1 MENLLL
7 FIGAILVISLALLGL
22 VGTAIF
28 VLSKYKIVNFNF
40 DELKSFLNKDLNKSS
55 FNSELNSLL
64 EEKTKEIS
72 EKDKVIENLQKEKN
86 TQKEKEEYIKE
97 YERIFE
103 EMDKKRWDSVLNLIK
118 EFNFPKKSDTNR
130 QTTNV

>member
-7 FIGAILVISLALLGL
+7 FIGTILVISLALIGL
-22 VGTAIF
+22 VGTSIF
-28 VLSKYKIVNFNF
+28 LLSKYKIVNFNF
-40 DELKSFLNKDLNKSS
+40 DELKSFLNKDLK
-55 FNSELNSLL
+55 NSLL
-64 EEKTKEIS
+64 EEKIKEIS

-86 TQKEKEEYIKE
+86 AQKEKEEYIKE

>member
-7 FIGAILVISLALLGL
+7 FIGSILVISLALIGL
-22 VGTAIF
+22 VGTSIF
-28 VLSKYKIVNFNF
+28 LLSKYKIVNFNF
-40 DELKSFLNKDLNKSS
+40 DELKSFLNKDLK
-55 FNSELNSLL
+55 NSLL
-64 EEKTKEIS
+64 EEKIKEIS

-97 YERIFE
+97 YERLFE

>member
-7 FIGAILVISLALLGL
+7 FIGAISIISLALIGL
-22 VGTAIF
+22 VGTSIF
-28 VLSKYKIVNFNF
+28 LLSKYKIVNFNF
-40 DELKSFLNKDLNKSS
+40 DELKSFLNKDLK
-55 FNSELNSLL
+55 NSLL
-64 EEKTKEIS
+64 EEKIKEIS

-86 TQKEKEEYIKE
+86 AQKEKEEYIKE

>member
-7 FIGAILVISLALLGL
+7 FIGSILVISLALIGL
-22 VGTAIF
+22 VGTSIF
-28 VLSKYKIVNFNF
+28 LLSKYKIVNFNF
-40 DELKSFLNKDLNKSS
+40 DELKSFLNKDLK
-55 FNSELNSLL
+55 NSLL
-64 EEKTKEIS
+64 EEKIKEIS
-72 EKDKVIENLQKEKN
+72 EKDKIIENLQKEKN

-97 YERIFE
+97 YERLFE
-103 EMDKKRWDSVLNLIK
+103 EMDKKRWDYVLNLIK

>member
-7 FIGAILVISLALLGL
+7 FIGAISIISLALIGL
-22 VGTAIF
+22 VGTSIF
-28 VLSKYKIVNFNF
+28 LLSKYKIVNFNF
-40 DELKSFLNKDLNKSS
+40 DELKSFLNKDLK
-55 FNSELNSLL
+55 NSLL
-64 EEKTKEIS
+64 EEKIKEIS
-72 EKDKVIENLQKEKN
+72 EKDKIMGLLMSEIENLQKEKN

>member
-7 FIGAILVISLALLGL
+7 FIGAISIISLALIGL
-22 VGTAIF
+22 VGTSIF
-28 VLSKYKIVNFNF
+28 LLSKYKIVNFNF
-40 DELKSFLNKDLNKSS
+40 DELKSFLNKDLK
-55 FNSELNSLL
+55 NSLL
-64 EEKTKEIS
+64 EEKIKEIS
-72 EKDKVIENLQKEKN
+72 EKDKIMGLLMSEIENLQKEKN

-97 YERIFE
+97 YERLFE

>member
-7 FIGAILVISLALLGL
+7 FIGSILVISLALIGL
-22 VGTAIF
+22 VGTSIF
-28 VLSKYKIVNFNF
+28 LLSKYKIVNFNF
-40 DELKSFLNKDLNKSS
+40 DELKSFLNKDLK
-55 FNSELNSLL
+55 NSLL
-64 EEKTKEIS
+64 EEKIKEIS

-97 YERIFE
+97 YERLFE

-130 QTTNV
+130 QTKNV

>member
-7 FIGAILVISLALLGL
+7 FIGAISIISLALIGL
-22 VGTAIF
+22 VGTSIF
-28 VLSKYKIVNFNF
+28 LLSKYKIVNFNF
-40 DELKSFLNKDLNKSS
+40 DELKSFLNKDLK
-55 FNSELNSLL
+55 NSLL
-64 EEKTKEIS
+64 EEKIKEIS

-86 TQKEKEEYIKE
+86 AQKEKEEYIKE
-97 YERIFE
+97 YERLFE